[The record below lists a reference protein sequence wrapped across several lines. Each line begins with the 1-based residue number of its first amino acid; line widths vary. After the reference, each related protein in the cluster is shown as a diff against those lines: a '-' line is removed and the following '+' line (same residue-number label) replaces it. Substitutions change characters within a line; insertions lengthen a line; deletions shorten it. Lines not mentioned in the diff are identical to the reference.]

1 MAGDEMANAQATH
14 GVRAASKRQRGDGVT
29 IRPRGKRLKT
39 TGPAPSTTS
48 AGPSTRRRTRLATV
62 DRDDEETVDGEV
74 LAVMNNFSTLRKS
87 APQQKSGA
95 IEVLIPSSRTKVSE
109 FSDNLLRD
117 TLSERGLLG
126 PPKKVPR
133 KNQKAHQ
140 SEPKSPVK
148 RRVIPESP
156 QLSLETVDKA
166 DHEMDDDGDASDE
179 YASDEGGD
187 DEKIDGEINPSH
199 EENSEPSR
207 RTVNGLGNRSL
218 ANSAPR
224 VSSSVVEA
232 EGEGAAAG
240 AGEEVGEQELGN
252 VDGEERDQGDS
263 LVIEAPAT
271 TDAQFSVEIS
281 RKDLG
286 RMDRLMGRPGWT
298 GMRKT
303 WKTSLL
309 PFENLEI
316 ESEAAM
322 LKTGLGG
329 KLYSALFE
337 LKGRL
342 DGGRSATSLAEQNT
356 WLRREKRRLSKP
368 MSAITRT
375 VTRICEADLVAG
387 SSVELS
393 DEDLESRRLLVEDMV
408 GKIIPMLVLILS
420 SSFDLGGVGRDIDD
434 GPPNE
439 GTFTASTMQYL
450 VQITG
455 WLNRLV
461 NVIKFELSQRP
472 LEDESSSELT
482 PVDIQKLN
490 EDRKI
495 FGELLKNYWYPRLKK
510 AEKDLKEK
518 QDEEKLRAERVVRDE
533 IIKTQR
539 EQQEYE
545 ELAKTGQRWARFE
558 ESTHQLKRLPRPAQE
573 IWRKANQPTWSSYG
587 PGLLPSSGRP
597 HAVPYNGFRPI
608 RNEDKR
614 RLLRELRRENRLAT
628 TEDLEYYA
636 GKLRLDVAQ
645 VLAETELLKM
655 AARDLARQNNIR
667 VEAWAR

>member
-14 GVRAASKRQRGDGVT
+14 GLRAASKRKRGDGVT
-29 IRPRGKRLKT
+29 IMRPRAKRLRT

-74 LAVMNNFSTLRKS
+74 LAVMNNFSTPRKS
-87 APQQKSGA
+87 APRQKSGA
-95 IEVLIPSSRTKVSE
+95 IEVLISSRGKVSE
-109 FSDNLLRD
+109 FSDNLPRD
-117 TLSERGLLG
+117 TLSERGPLE
-126 PPKKVPR
+126 PPKQVPR

-140 SEPKSPVK
+140 SKPKSPVK

-156 QLSLETVDKA
+156 QVSSETVDEV
-166 DHEMDDDGDASDE
+166 DHEVDDDRDAGDQ
-179 YASDEGGD
+179 YVGDEGGD
-187 DEKIDGEINPSH
+187 G

-207 RTVNGLGNRSL
+207 RTSWKLKAKAQPQVQAKAKKSENKN
-218 ANSAPR
+218 
-224 VSSSVVEA
+224 
-232 EGEGAAAG
+232 
-240 AGEEVGEQELGN
+240 
-252 VDGEERDQGDS
+252 
-263 LVIEAPAT
+263 LVTSMEKKET
-271 TDAQFSVEIS
+271 RFSVEIS

-309 PFENLEI
+309 PFEYLEI

-322 LKTGLGG
+322 LNTGLGS
-329 KLYSALFE
+329 KLYNALFE

-375 VTRICEADLVAG
+375 VTRICEVDLVAG
-387 SSVELS
+387 GSGELS
-393 DEDLESRRLLVEDMV
+393 DEDLGSRRALVEDMV

-434 GPPNE
+434 GPPDE
-439 GTFTASTMQYL
+439 GSFTASTMQYL

-461 NVIKFELSQRP
+461 NVIKIELSQRP
-472 LEDESSSELT
+472 LEDESSSGLT
-482 PVDIQKLN
+482 PVEIQKLN

-510 AEKDLKEK
+510 AAKDLKEK

-545 ELAKTGQRWARFE
+545 ELAKTEQRWARFE

-587 PGLLPSSGRP
+587 PGSLPSSARP
-597 HAVPYNGFRPI
+597 HAVPYNGFQPI

-614 RLLRELRRENRLAT
+614 RLLRELRRENRPAT

-645 VLAETELLKM
+645 VLAETELLKV

>member
-14 GVRAASKRQRGDGVT
+14 GLRAASKRKRGDGVT
-29 IRPRGKRLKT
+29 IMRPRAKRLRT

-74 LAVMNNFSTLRKS
+74 LAVMNNFSTPRKS
-87 APQQKSGA
+87 APRQKSGA
-95 IEVLIPSSRTKVSE
+95 IEVLISSRGKVSE
-109 FSDNLLRD
+109 FSDNLPRD
-117 TLSERGLLG
+117 TLSERGPLE
-126 PPKKVPR
+126 PPKQVPR

-140 SEPKSPVK
+140 SKPKSPVK

-156 QLSLETVDKA
+156 QVSSETVDEV
-166 DHEMDDDGDASDE
+166 DHEVDDDRDAGDQ
-179 YASDEGGD
+179 YVGDEGGD
-187 DEKIDGEINPSH
+187 G

-224 VSSSVVEA
+224 VSSPVVEA

-240 AGEEVGEQELGN
+240 AGEGEEVGEQELGN

-309 PFENLEI
+309 PFEYLEI

-322 LKTGLGG
+322 LNTGLGS
-329 KLYSALFE
+329 KLYNALFE

-375 VTRICEADLVAG
+375 VTRICEVDLVAG
-387 SSVELS
+387 GSGELS
-393 DEDLESRRLLVEDMV
+393 DEDLGSRRALVEDMV

-434 GPPNE
+434 GPPDE
-439 GTFTASTMQYL
+439 GSFTASTMQYL

-461 NVIKFELSQRP
+461 NVIKIELSQRP
-472 LEDESSSELT
+472 LEDESSSGLT
-482 PVDIQKLN
+482 PVEIQKLN

-510 AEKDLKEK
+510 AAKDLKEK

-545 ELAKTGQRWARFE
+545 ELAKTEQRWARFE

-587 PGLLPSSGRP
+587 PGSLPSSARP
-597 HAVPYNGFRPI
+597 HAVPYNGFQPI

-614 RLLRELRRENRLAT
+614 RLLRELRRENRPAT

-645 VLAETELLKM
+645 VLAETELLKV